1 MIEVVRCFLA
11 IQLAKFGDLPSNN
24 MWIPLWRFQPW
35 RLGLARPWSAFTG
48 GSFKTFILTSAARF
62 DICFKFCHGDWTV
75 TGQSQISADKC
86 LVPGDFGCSVAS
98 GCTEACSVATTLTRS
113 HFSRVFYFVACC
125 IRTHDMPKV
134 QQFIWS
140 SKATQGCL
148 VINYAHIIGLV
159 YRKN

>member
-24 MWIPLWRFQPW
+24 MGIPLWRFQPS
-35 RLGLARPWSAFTG
+35 LGLARPWSAFTG

-62 DICFKFCHGDWTV
+62 NIRFKPCHGDHGDWTEPNIC
-75 TGQSQISADKC
+75 GQMSGTC
-86 LVPGDFGCSVAS
+86 WFRMFCGLRVYRGLFCCHDFDPQSFES
-98 GCTEACSVATTLTRS
+98 GVSL
-113 HFSRVFYFVACC
+113 CC

-134 QQFIWS
+134 QHFIWS
-140 SKATQGCL
+140 SKATQGSL

-159 YRKN
+159 YSLR